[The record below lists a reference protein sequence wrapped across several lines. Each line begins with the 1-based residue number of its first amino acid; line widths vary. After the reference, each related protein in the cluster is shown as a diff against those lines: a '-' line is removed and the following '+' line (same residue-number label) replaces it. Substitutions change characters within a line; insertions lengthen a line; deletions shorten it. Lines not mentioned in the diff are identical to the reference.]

1 MRWEE
6 PLFQIEH
13 VRMNGGK
20 MRKLVLFAVATLA
33 TLSGCFLEGGLGP
46 GGTEEAEIT
55 EASPRLDQ
63 AMTDPEAALLEAG
76 VPVEAGFNCV
86 RIKLKSGGNTVIQAA
101 AVGSFDPVTAVV
113 DGDGEVL
120 AVNDDWAGAVDSRI
134 VLAEVPS
141 GSSLLVWGVNGGFG
155 TATVSV
161 EEGTSGD
168 LEEWSASA
176 TLLTG
181 FMSSS
186 LVPGKEDDTMDDLV
200 RDLRASDIYVSDWLG
215 AVLVPFSVVEEGYR
229 SITLT
234 SGDFDTYMALVSL
247 DRGRAR
253 FLAAN
258 DDSGADM
265 NSKLLINLEPGI
277 YGILVNSYSGSDTGD
292 FELSVQPVE
301 VGQGRITWVEIPGA
315 ASEEIVAEDMAM
327 AYWPGIDEGWN
338 ISGITAAT
346 PAAGFGFVVEQAG
359 MYRISAFSEL
369 DCTLTLLGYESP
381 EEAYCIDYNDDS
393 YDWNP
398 SLALE
403 LEPGT
408 YLALVAP
415 YDGTSETR
423 VEFSVE
429 PEAEFIPD
437 TLLLRPG
444 DSVELSLDGR
454 IPYGLFALDIVG
466 GYNYSV
472 SAESELLDP
481 VMTLTFV
488 DGSEIYD
495 DDGGENFNSYA
506 EFVPTAGQ
514 LGEAVLKVETY
525 SGGGNGTVTV
535 SFQRLG
541 RLSEADTFSLYD

>member
-1 MRWEE
+1 M
-6 PLFQIEH
+6 
-13 VRMNGGK
+13 RMNGGK
-20 MRKLVLFAVATLA
+20 MRNLLLLAVASLVTV
-33 TLSGCFLEGGLGP
+33 SGCFLEGGLAP
-46 GGTEEAEIT
+46 GGTEEAEVT

-63 AMTDPEAALLEAG
+63 VMTDPEAALLEAG
-76 VPVEAGFNCV
+76 VPVRPGFNCV
-86 RIKLKSGGNTVIQAA
+86 RIKLKSGGNTIIQAA
-101 AVGSFDPVTAVV
+101 AGGRFDPVIAVV
-113 DGDGEVL
+113 DGNGEVL
-120 AVNDDWAGAVDSRI
+120 AANDDWAGAMDCRI

-141 GSSLLVWGVNGGFG
+141 GSSLLVWGVNGDFG

-161 EEGTSGD
+161 EEGTSDD
-168 LEEWSASA
+168 LEDWLTSA
-176 TLLTG
+176 TLRNG
-181 FMSSS
+181 SMSSS
-186 LVPGKEDDTMDDLV
+186 LVSGKEDDTMDDLV
-200 RDLRASDIYVSDWLG
+200 RDLRTSEIYVSDWLS
-215 AVLVPFSVVEEGYR
+215 AVLVPFSVTEEGYH
-229 SITLT
+229 SVTLA
-234 SGDFDTYMALVSL
+234 SGDFDTYLVLVSL

-292 FELSVQPVE
+292 FDLSVQPVE
-301 VGQGRITWVEIPGA
+301 VGQGRITWVEIPGS

-359 MYRISAFSEL
+359 MYRISAVSEL

-415 YDGTSETR
+415 YDGMSEAR
-423 VEFSVE
+423 VEFAVE
-429 PEAEFIPD
+429 PEAEFHPD
-437 TLLLRPG
+437 TLPLRPG
-444 DSVELSLDGR
+444 ETIELYLESHA
-454 IPYGLFALDIVG
+454 PYGLFALDIVG

-481 VMTLTFV
+481 VMTLTFA

-495 DDGGENFNSYA
+495 DDGGENLNSYA

-525 SGGGNGTVTV
+525 SGGGTGSVTV